1 MYYYI
6 INPASGGG
14 KINKI
19 QDKLKDRLKELGI
32 AGEFAKSTGPGDI
45 ARLTKM
51 AIARNY
57 KTIVAVG
64 GDGTINEIINAASDS
79 DSNVALGIIPL
90 GSSNE
95 LANMLGITDWQTACN
110 ILAAR
115 KVEEVDLG
123 LINDKLF
130 VTAASIGFDNIVY
143 DLKKSRKTGSVGN
156 FAFMTKLSAAARA
169 FKPVHLELNFDEKYS
184 VETDCFNFSLSN
196 GAFLTYLPQK
206 SKPQDNMLD
215 AVLISHLSFSD
226 TLKYGQGTLDL
237 TKKLGQVSVFHTKK
251 IRITSK
257 EPVMVSA
264 DGKMVAETPVTIEVS
279 DRKLRVIVSK
289 KRHF

>member
-14 KINKI
+14 KINKV
-19 QDKLKDRLKELGI
+19 QDKLKERLKELGI
-32 AGEFAKSTGPGDI
+32 AGEFVKSTGPGDV

-51 AIARNY
+51 AISRNY
-57 KTIVAVG
+57 KTLVAVG
-64 GDGTINEIINAASDS
+64 GDGTINEIINAIGDA
-79 DSNVALGIIPL
+79 NVALGIIPM

-95 LANMLGITDWQTACN
+95 LANMLGITDWPMACN

-130 VTAASIGFDNIVY
+130 VTAASIGFENILF
-143 DLKKSRKTGSVGN
+143 DLKRNRRIGSLGK
-156 FAFMTKLSAAARA
+156 FAYMTQLSSAARK
-169 FKPVHLELNFDEKYS
+169 FKPIHLEFNFDGKYS

-196 GAFLTYLPQK
+196 GAFLSYLPQK

-215 AVLISHLSFSD
+215 AVLISHLNYND
-226 TLKYGQGTLDL
+226 AIKYGQGILDL
-237 TKKLGQVSVFHTKK
+237 SKKPGQVSVFHTKK
-251 IRITSK
+251 IMVTSK
-257 EPVMVSA
+257 EPVTVSA
-264 DGKMVAETPVTIEVS
+264 DGKAVAETPVTIEMS
-279 DRKLRVIVSK
+279 DCKLKVIVSK

>member
-19 QDKLKDRLKELGI
+19 QDKLKERLKELGI

-51 AIARNY
+51 AIERNY

-64 GDGTINEIINAASDS
+64 GDGTINEIINAVGDS
-79 DSNVALGIIPL
+79 SVALGIIPT

-95 LANMLGITDWQTACN
+95 LANMLGIPDWTTACN

-130 VTAASIGFDNIVY
+130 VTSASIGFDNVIY
-143 DLKKSRKTGSVGN
+143 DMKRGRGAANSLSK
-156 FAFMTKLSAAARA
+156 FAFITKLSAIAKV
-169 FKPVHLELNFDEKYS
+169 FKPIHLELNFDGRYS
-184 VETDCFNFSLSN
+184 VETECFNFSLSN
-196 GAFLTYLPQK
+196 GAFLNYLPQK

-215 AVLISHLSFSD
+215 AVLISHLNFRD
-226 TLKYGQGTLDL
+226 ALKYGQGTLDL
-237 TKKLGQVSVFHTKK
+237 SKKLGQVSVFHTKK
-251 IRITSK
+251 IKITSK
-257 EPVMVSA
+257 EPVTVSA
-264 DGKMVAETPVTIEVS
+264 DGKAVAETPVTIEVS

>member
-14 KINKI
+14 KINKV

-32 AGEFAKSTGPGDI
+32 AGEFVKSTGPGDI

-51 AIARNY
+51 AIEKGF

-64 GDGTINEIINAASDS
+64 GDGTINEIINAIDA
-79 DSNVALGIIPL
+79 NGVALGIIPM

-95 LANMLGITDWQTACN
+95 LANMLGITEWQMACN

-130 VTAASIGFDNIVY
+130 VTAASIGFDNLLY
-143 DLKKSRKTGSVGN
+143 DLKRGQHLGLFGSLS
-156 FAFMTKLSAAARA
+156 FMTKLSTAARG
-169 FKPVHLELNFDEKYS
+169 FKPIHLELNLDGKFS
-184 VETDCFNFSLSN
+184 VETDCFNLSLSN
-196 GAFLTYLPQK
+196 GAFLNYVPQK

-215 AVLISHLSFSD
+215 AVLIGHLSFGD
-226 TLKYGQGTLDL
+226 TIKYGQGTLDL
-237 TKKLGQVSVFHTKK
+237 SKKPGQVSVFHTKK
-251 IRITSK
+251 IKITSK
-257 EPVMVSA
+257 DPVPVSA
-264 DGKMVAETPVTIEVS
+264 DGKVIAETPVTIEVS
-279 DRKLRVIVSK
+279 DRKLKVIVSK

>member
-14 KINKI
+14 KINKV
-19 QDKLKDRLKELGI
+19 QDKLKERLKELGI

-45 ARLTKM
+45 EKLTKM
-51 AIARNY
+51 AIGKGY

-64 GDGTINEIINAASDS
+64 GDGTINEIINAIDG
-79 DSNVALGIIPL
+79 SNVALGIIPM

-95 LANMLGITDWQTACN
+95 LASMLGITEWQMACN

-123 LINDKLF
+123 LIDDKLF
-130 VTAASIGFDNIVY
+130 VTAASIGFDNIIF
-143 DLKKSRKTGSVGN
+143 DLKRSQRLGTLGKFG
-156 FAFMTKLSAAARA
+156 FATKLYAAARSY
-169 FKPVHLELNFDEKYS
+169 KPLHLDLNFDGKFS

-196 GAFLTYLPQK
+196 GAFLNYIPQK

-215 AVLISHLSFSD
+215 AVLVSHLSASD
-226 TLKYGQGTLDL
+226 AIKYGQGTLDL
-237 TKKLGQVSVFHTKK
+237 SKKPGQVSVFHTKK
-251 IRITSK
+251 IKITSK
-257 EPVMVSA
+257 DPVPVSA
-264 DGKMVAETPVTIEVS
+264 DGKIVATTPVTIEVS
-279 DRKLRVIVSK
+279 DRKLKVIVSK

>member
-14 KINKI
+14 KINKV
-19 QDKLKDRLKELGI
+19 QDKLKERLKELGI

-51 AIARNY
+51 AIERGY

-64 GDGTINEIINAASDS
+64 GDGTINEIINALGDVR
-79 DSNVALGIIPL
+79 VALGIIPM
-90 GSSNE
+90 GMSNE
-95 LANMLGITDWQTACN
+95 LANMLGITDWSMACN

-130 VTAASIGFDNIVY
+130 VTAASIGFDNILF
-143 DLKKSRKTGSVGN
+143 DLKRSKRDGAWGK
-156 FAFMTKLSAAARA
+156 FAFGTKLSTTARS
-169 FKPVHLELNFDEKYS
+169 FKPLHLELNFDDKYS

-215 AVLISHLSFSD
+215 AVLISHLSHSD
-226 TLKYGQGTLDL
+226 AVKYGQGTLDL
-237 TKKLGQVSVFHTKK
+237 SKKLGQVSVFHTKK
-251 IRITSK
+251 MKITSK
-257 EPVMVSA
+257 EPVVVSA
-264 DGKMVAETPVTIEVS
+264 DGKPVAETPVTIEVS
-279 DRKLRVIVSK
+279 EHKLRVIVSK

>member
-14 KINKI
+14 KINKV
-19 QDKLKDRLKELGI
+19 QDKLKNRLKELGI

-51 AIARNY
+51 AIEKGF

-64 GDGTINEIINAASDS
+64 GDGTINEIINAIGDAR
-79 DSNVALGIIPL
+79 VALGIIPM

-95 LANMLGITDWQTACN
+95 LANMLGIPDWPVACK

-123 LINDKLF
+123 RINDNLF
-130 VTAASIGFDNIVY
+130 VTAASIGFDNTLF
-143 DLKKSRKTGSVGN
+143 DLKRSQRSGAFGR
-156 FAFMTKLSAAARA
+156 FAFMAKLSSAARGY
-169 FKPVHLELNFDEKYS
+169 KPIHLEFNFDDKYA

-196 GAFLTYLPQK
+196 GAFINYLPHK

-215 AVLISHLSFSD
+215 AVLISHLNFSD

-237 TKKLGQVSVFHTKK
+237 SRKLGQVSVFHTKK
-251 IRITSK
+251 ITVKSK
-257 EPVMVSA
+257 TPVTVSA
-264 DGKMVAETPVTIEVS
+264 DGKAVAETPVTIEVS

-289 KRHF
+289 KRRF

>member
-6 INPASGGG
+6 LNPASGGG
-14 KINKI
+14 KINKV
-19 QDKLKDRLKELGI
+19 QDRLKERLKELGI
-32 AGEFAKSTGPGDI
+32 AGEFVKSTGPGDI

-51 AIARNY
+51 AIDKGF
-57 KTIVAVG
+57 KTVVAVG
-64 GDGTINEIINAASDS
+64 GDGTINEIINAIGDS
-79 DSNVALGIIPL
+79 RVALGIIPM

-95 LANMLGITDWQTACN
+95 LANMLGITDWQIACN

-130 VTAASIGFDNIVY
+130 VTAVSIGFDNLLF
-143 DLKKSRKTGSVGN
+143 DLKRNQSNSAMGR
-156 FAFMTKLSAAARA
+156 FAFMTKLSATARSY
-169 FKPVHLELNFDEKYS
+169 KPLHLEFNFDGKYS

-196 GAFLTYLPQK
+196 GAFLSYLPQK
-206 SKPQDNMLD
+206 SKPQDSMLD
-215 AVLISHLSFSD
+215 AVLISHLGFQD
-226 TLKYGQGTLDL
+226 AIKYGQGTLDL
-237 TKKLGQVSVFHTKK
+237 GKKLGQVSIFHTKK
-251 IRITSK
+251 IRVSSK
-257 EPVMVSA
+257 EPVTVSA
-264 DGKMVAETPVTIEVS
+264 DGKMIAETPVTIEVS

>member
-14 KINKI
+14 KINKV
-19 QDKLKDRLKELGI
+19 QDKLKDRLKELCI
-32 AGEFAKSTGPGDI
+32 AGEFAKSTGPGDV
-45 ARLTKM
+45 ARLTRM
-51 AIARNY
+51 AIERGY

-64 GDGTINEIINAASDS
+64 GDGTINEIINATTDTS
-79 DSNVALGIIPL
+79 VALGIIPM

-95 LANMLGITDWQTACN
+95 LANMLGITDWQMACN

-130 VTAASIGFDNIVY
+130 VTAASIGFDNVLF
-143 DLKKSRKTGSVGN
+143 DLKRDMRAGTLGK
-156 FAFMTKLSAAARA
+156 FAYSAKLAAAVSKY
-169 FKPVHLELNFDEKYS
+169 KPVHLEFNFDGKYS

-196 GAFLTYLPQK
+196 GAFLEYLPQK

-215 AVLISHLSFSD
+215 AVLISKLSHGD
-226 TLKYGQGTLDL
+226 AKRYGQGTLDI
-237 TKKLGQVSVFHTKK
+237 TKKPGQVSIFHTK
-251 IRITSK
+251 RIQVTSK
-257 EPVMVSA
+257 EPVAVSA
-264 DGKMVAETPVTIEVS
+264 DGKIVAETPVTIEVS

>member
-14 KINKI
+14 KINKV
-19 QDKLKDRLKELGI
+19 QDKLKERLKELGI
-32 AGEFAKSTGPGDI
+32 AGDFAKSTGPGDI

-51 AIARNY
+51 AIDRGY
-57 KTIVAVG
+57 KTIVSVG
-64 GDGTINEIINAASDS
+64 GDGTINEIINAIGDAP
-79 DSNVALGIIPL
+79 VALGIIPM

-95 LANMLGITDWQTACN
+95 LANMLGITEWQMACN

-115 KVEEVDLG
+115 KVEAVDLG
-123 LINDKLF
+123 RINDKLF
-130 VTAASIGFDNIVY
+130 VTAASIGFDNVVF
-143 DLKKSRKTGSVGN
+143 DLKRNMASGALGR
-156 FAFMTKLSAAARA
+156 FAYNNKISSAARK
-169 FKPVHLELNFDEKYS
+169 FKPIHLEFNFDDKYS

-196 GAFLTYLPQK
+196 GAFLSYLPQK

-215 AVLISHLSFSD
+215 AVLISHLGYRD
-226 TLKYGQGTLDL
+226 AVKYAQGTLDL
-237 TKKLGQVSVFHTKK
+237 SKKLGQVSVFHTRK
-251 IRITSK
+251 IKITSK
-257 EPVMVSA
+257 DPVLVSA
-264 DGKMVAETPVTIEVS
+264 DGKAVAETPVTIEVS

>member
-14 KINKI
+14 KINKV
-19 QDKLKDRLKELGI
+19 QDKLKDRLRELGI
-32 AGEFAKSTGPGDI
+32 AGEFAKSTGPGDV
-45 ARLTKM
+45 ARLTQM
-51 AIARNY
+51 AIDKGY
-57 KTIVAVG
+57 KTVVAVG
-64 GDGTINEIINAASDS
+64 GDGTINEIINAIGDH
-79 DSNVALGIIPL
+79 NVALGIIPM

-95 LANMLGITDWQTACN
+95 LASMLGITEWQMACN

-130 VTAASIGFDNIVY
+130 VTAASIGFDNIIFGM
-143 DLKKSRKTGSVGN
+143 KRSQRTGSLGR
-156 FAFMTKLSAAARA
+156 FGFMTKLYAAAKA
-169 FKPVHLELNFDEKYS
+169 YKTIHLELNFDGKFS

-196 GAFLTYLPQK
+196 GAFLNYIPQK

-215 AVLISHLSFSD
+215 AVLVSHLNFRDAVS
-226 TLKYGQGTLDL
+226 YGKGTLDL
-237 TKKLGQVSVFHTKK
+237 SKKPGQVSVFHTKK
-251 IRITSK
+251 IKITSK
-257 EPVMVSA
+257 DPVVVSA
-264 DGKMVAETPVTIEVS
+264 DGKIVAETPVTIEVS
-279 DRKLRVIVSK
+279 DRKLKVIVSK

>member
-32 AGEFAKSTGPGDI
+32 AGEFAKSTGPGDV

-51 AIARNY
+51 AIERNY

-64 GDGTINEIINAASDS
+64 GDGTINEIINAIGDAR
-79 DSNVALGIIPL
+79 VALGIIPM
-90 GSSNE
+90 GSNNE
-95 LANMLGITDWQTACN
+95 LANMLGIKDWLTACN

-123 LINDKLF
+123 RINDKLF
-130 VTAASIGFDNIVY
+130 VTAASIGFDNILFEY
-143 DLKKSRKTGSVGN
+143 RRKQRSGTWGRL
-156 FAFMTKLSAAARA
+156 AFMTKLSAAART
-169 FKPVHLELNFDEKYS
+169 FKPIHLEFNFDDKYS

-196 GAFLTYLPQK
+196 GSFLSYLPQK
-206 SKPQDNMLD
+206 SKPQDDMLD
-215 AVLISHLSFSD
+215 AVLISHLNYSD
-226 TLKYGQGTLDL
+226 VLKYGQGTLDL
-237 TKKLGQVSVFHTKK
+237 SKKLGQVSVFHTKK
-251 IRITSK
+251 INIKSK
-257 EPVMVSA
+257 GPVAVSA
-264 DGKMVAETPVTIEVS
+264 DGKVIAETPVTIEMS

-289 KRHF
+289 KRRF

>member
-14 KINKI
+14 KINKV
-19 QDKLKDRLKELGI
+19 QEKLKERLKELGI

-51 AIARNY
+51 AIDRNY

-64 GDGTINEIINAASDS
+64 GDGTINEIINSIGVAR
-79 DSNVALGIIPL
+79 VALGIIPM
-90 GSSNE
+90 GSCNE
-95 LANMLGITDWQTACN
+95 LANMLGIADWQTACN

-130 VTAASIGFDNIVY
+130 VTAASIGFDNLLFDI
-143 DLKKSRKTGSVGN
+143 KRNQRTGTWGK
-156 FAFMTKLSAAARA
+156 FAYTAKLSAAARSY
-169 FKPVHLELNFDEKYS
+169 KSLHLVFNFDDKYS

-196 GAFLTYLPQK
+196 SAFLTYLPQK

-215 AVLISHLSFSD
+215 AVLISRLSHGD
-226 TLKYGQGTLDL
+226 AIKYGRGTLDL
-237 TKKLGQVSVFHTKK
+237 SKKFGQVSVFHTKK
-251 IRITSK
+251 IKVTSK
-257 EPVMVSA
+257 DPVTVSA
-264 DGKMVAETPVTIEVS
+264 DGKPVAETPVTIEVS

>member
-14 KINKI
+14 KINKV
-19 QDKLKDRLKELGI
+19 QDKLKDRLRELGI
-32 AGEFAKSTGPGDI
+32 AGEFAKSTGPGDVS
-45 ARLTKM
+45 RLTKM
-51 AIARNY
+51 AIDKGF

-64 GDGTINEIINAASDS
+64 GDGTINEIINAIGDS
-79 DSNVALGIIPL
+79 KVALGIIPM

-95 LANMLGITDWQTACN
+95 LANMLGITDWPIACN

-130 VTAASIGFDNIVY
+130 VTAASIGFDNILFE
-143 DLKKSRKTGSVGN
+143 LKRSQRAGALGR
-156 FAFMTKLSAAARA
+156 FAFMTKLSTAART
-169 FKPVHLELNFDEKYS
+169 FKPVHLEFNFDGKYS

-206 SKPQDNMLD
+206 SRPQDNMLD

-226 TLKYGQGTLDL
+226 AVKYGQGKLDL
-237 TKKLGQVSVFHTKK
+237 SKKPGQVSVFHTKK
-251 IRITSK
+251 IHITSK
-257 EPVMVSA
+257 EPVVVSA
-264 DGKMVAETPVTIEVS
+264 DGKAVAETPVTIEVS
-279 DRKLRVIVSK
+279 DRKLKVIVSK